1 MKLDDLTYISKVIG
15 DLAGVPIRIYKKNKL
30 VYYYSLVELIK
41 DPIIPFEK
49 DILSI
54 EDHIGYFMTPRFFCY
69 GVANFKDFKIV
80 LGPANQLKMSVKDLK
95 ELALECYVRQE
106 DIPSF
111 ISSMQSLVPLPLNSI
126 LQMLCSINFVLN
138 GEKLTLS
145 DITLHEER
153 QNEIS
158 RLLKNEEIENNAKD
172 EMIQNS
178 EQVTHNTFALEERI
192 MNIVSHGSLSSLK
205 ELIEN
210 APSIR
215 PGVLSSDALRQ
226 VKNTFIVTA
235 TLASRAAIRGGL
247 DVNDALS
254 LSDAYIQK
262 CDLLTSID
270 KITELEFHMIYDYT
284 ERVEKIRIGKNPD
297 KFILDVSNYVQKHL
311 SEPISIESMA
321 KELYFSRTY
330 LANKFKEETGMT
342 LTTFIL
348 TAKVEEA
355 KRLLRYTDKAITN
368 IAFYLGFSS
377 QSHFS
382 NVFSKY
388 AKTTP
393 NEYRLQ
399 HKHH

>member
-1 MKLDDLTYISKVIG
+1 MKLDDLTYVCKVIG
-15 DLAGVPIRIYKKNKL
+15 DLAGIPIRIYKKNKQ
-30 VYYYSLVELIK
+30 VYYYSLVELAK

-49 DILSI
+49 DILTI
-54 EDHIGYFMTPRFFCY
+54 QDHIGYFMTPRFFCY
-69 GVANFKDFKIV
+69 GVANSKDFKIV
-80 LGPANQLKMSVKDLK
+80 LGPANQLRMSQKDLK
-95 ELALECYVRQE
+95 ELALECDVKQE

-111 ISSMQSLVPLPLNSI
+111 VSSMESLVPLPLNSI
-126 LQMLCSINFVLN
+126 LGMLCSINFILN
-138 GEKLTLS
+138 GEKLSLS
-145 DITLHEER
+145 DITLHEES

-158 RLLKNEEIENNAKD
+158 RLLKNEEIESADQD
-172 EMIQNS
+172 EIIHNS
-178 EQVTHNTFALEERI
+178 EQVVHNTFALEERI
-192 MNIVSHGSLSSLK
+192 MNIVSHGSLSSLN

-226 VKNTFIVTA
+226 AKNTFIVTT

-247 DVNDALS
+247 DVNDAFS

-330 LANKFKEETGMT
+330 LASKFKEETGMT

-348 TAKVEEA
+348 TAKIEEA
-355 KRLLRYTDKAITN
+355 KRLLRYTDKSITN

-399 HKHH
+399 HKRH